1 MDLCKPKVQLHNS
14 IKQGRSQPERLR
26 ISYCYESRVFAS
38 AIVTHIQ
45 TFSSPSYSASIA
57 PSSLSSHSSL
67 IRISRFRLGFGN
79 CEGFYRFCLK
89 DFLCTDPR
97 VLVIYSSH
105 LLLLIVT
112 YIYIQVS
119 MVCSLGSGRMAVMAR
134 LLASGSVTQRIA
146 EEVGHQ
152 KFDAQMI
159 CRELSDA
166 NEANLL
172 DEEDMHVFGLK
183 PMNDPLHLVCC
194 NACKRPVK
202 ASQYVAHAET
212 TLEPDGSMGQR
223 KPPRKEKKK
232 LLSAYANQSTSV
244 GELERSESVEADDIA
259 VSQPQLDG
267 QIGMNSC
274 CFMETKRNSAYVD
287 ATYMMDGSGVSP
299 GNTNGSTCVM
309 LPPTKRSK
317 MVAGEQ
323 LPLSDIGIVSAVS
336 KLTSTQDACPYRDSS
351 KGVISVSEIPND
363 SALKYK
369 KSGQALECCMPIKD
383 CPRPLA
389 TKVYY
394 SQKSNRLRSALC
406 HLYYEAVASTKELCS
421 DMRDS
426 HSLPSMRKPDQI
438 LAQNSEVCL
447 GNSVGSL
454 PDGDFSNQFPVDNVP
469 RPQVAGVGLTRS
481 KILSKPYSFAGNSG
495 FYILVND

>member
-1 MDLCKPKVQLHNS
+1 
-14 IKQGRSQPERLR
+14 
-26 ISYCYESRVFAS
+26 
-38 AIVTHIQ
+38 
-45 TFSSPSYSASIA
+45 
-57 PSSLSSHSSL
+57 
-67 IRISRFRLGFGN
+67 
-79 CEGFYRFCLK
+79 
-89 DFLCTDPR
+89 
-97 VLVIYSSH
+97 
-105 LLLLIVT
+105 
-112 YIYIQVS
+112 
-119 MVCSLGSGRMAVMAR
+119 MAVMAR

-202 ASQYVAHAET
+202 ASQYVAHAELCRSLNAVQET

-369 KSGQALECCMPIKD
+369 KSGQALECCMPIK
-383 CPRPLA
+383 
-389 TKVYY
+389 
-394 SQKSNRLRSALC
+394 ALC

-495 FYILVND
+495 QSLGTMQQQNGSVHASTF

>member
-1 MDLCKPKVQLHNS
+1 
-14 IKQGRSQPERLR
+14 
-26 ISYCYESRVFAS
+26 
-38 AIVTHIQ
+38 
-45 TFSSPSYSASIA
+45 
-57 PSSLSSHSSL
+57 
-67 IRISRFRLGFGN
+67 
-79 CEGFYRFCLK
+79 
-89 DFLCTDPR
+89 
-97 VLVIYSSH
+97 
-105 LLLLIVT
+105 
-112 YIYIQVS
+112 

-134 LLASGSVTQRIA
+134 LLASGSVTQSIA

-183 PMNDPLHLVCC
+183 PMDDPLRLVCC

-202 ASQYVAHAET
+202 ASQYVAHAELCRSLNAMQET

-232 LLSAYANQSTSV
+232 LLTAYANQSTLV

-287 ATYMMDGSGVSP
+287 ATYMMDGSGDSP

-323 LPLSDIGIVSAVS
+323 LPLSDDIGIVSAVS
-336 KLTSTQDACPYRDSS
+336 KLTNRDSS
-351 KGVISVSEIPND
+351 KGVISVSEIPDD

-369 KSGQALECCMPIKD
+369 KSGRALECCMPIKD
-383 CPRPLA
+383 CPLPLA

-421 DMRDS
+421 DM
-426 HSLPSMRKPDQI
+426 
-438 LAQNSEVCL
+438 
-447 GNSVGSL
+447 
-454 PDGDFSNQFPVDNVP
+454 
-469 RPQVAGVGLTRS
+469 VAGVGLTRS

-495 FYILVND
+495 QSLGTMQQQNGSVHVI

>member
-1 MDLCKPKVQLHNS
+1 
-14 IKQGRSQPERLR
+14 
-26 ISYCYESRVFAS
+26 
-38 AIVTHIQ
+38 
-45 TFSSPSYSASIA
+45 
-57 PSSLSSHSSL
+57 
-67 IRISRFRLGFGN
+67 
-79 CEGFYRFCLK
+79 
-89 DFLCTDPR
+89 
-97 VLVIYSSH
+97 
-105 LLLLIVT
+105 
-112 YIYIQVS
+112 

-134 LLASGSVTQRIA
+134 LLASGSVTQSIA

-183 PMNDPLHLVCC
+183 PMDDPLHLVCC

-202 ASQYVAHAET
+202 ASQYVEHAELCRSLNAMQET

-232 LLSAYANQSTSV
+232 LLTAYANQSTSV

-323 LPLSDIGIVSAVS
+323 LPLSDDIGIVSAVS

-351 KGVISVSEIPND
+351 KGVISVSDIPND

-383 CPRPLA
+383 CPLPLA

-406 HLYYEAVASTKELCS
+406 HLYHEAVASTKELCS
-421 DMRDS
+421 DMILIAKQRDS
-426 HSLPSMRKPDQI
+426 QSLPSMRKPDQI

-481 KILSKPYSFAGNSG
+481 KILSKPYSFAGSSG
-495 FYILVND
+495 QSLGTMQQQNGSVHVI